1 MYNYQGKEYF
11 NFFDVLYIRVL
22 RQFLF
27 YFEENKGIEFRKNW
41 RTPYRILKPFGCK
54 KAGNVAYRIL
64 PKSSFTF
71 IINLPTLPI
80 NFFERGK
87 GTIEFSRRESL
98 SIFLDETGIPLTNE
112 GYFFESKS
120 TQNGN
125 LRLITYGGWCNET
138 LPWNLRT
145 DTLIFT
151 KIRILNLRL
160 CRYVLA
166 KFPFFSLAKD
176 SRDSNELQRAVTTFC
191 NFYCPAFPVKKLI
204 N

>member
-1 MYNYQGKEYF
+1 M
-11 NFFDVLYIRVL
+11 
-22 RQFLF
+22 
-27 YFEENKGIEFRKNW
+27 
-41 RTPYRILKPFGCK
+41 
-54 KAGNVAYRIL
+54 AYRIL

-125 LRLITYGGWCNET
+125 LRLITYGG
-138 LPWNLRT
+138 
-145 DTLIFT
+145 
-151 KIRILNLRL
+151 
-160 CRYVLA
+160 
-166 KFPFFSLAKD
+166 
-176 SRDSNELQRAVTTFC
+176 
-191 NFYCPAFPVKKLI
+191 
-204 N
+204 